1 MKPNV
6 KKIPGP
12 KSQKILDKLK
22 KINLGNSAVYPFV
35 HSDRGQ
41 GCYFYDIDNNLFLD
55 FASQIASNPLGYSNQ
70 DLKKIIKKY
79 SNIQPIKYAGQDFV
93 VKEHKD
99 LLEELLTI
107 TPKTLNSAFLIN
119 SGAEAVEN
127 SIKIC
132 MRKRPKT
139 KFGISF
145 KGSFHGR
152 TLGALSLTNSK
163 PVYNKNYLR
172 IPHKILHFNE
182 RAKEELLKII
192 KKDGSESIGFLII
205 EPIQGEGGYNVAS
218 KNMLADVRKVTKQY
232 NIPLISDEVQSGMG
246 RTGKWWAIQ
255 NFNINPDLISAAKA
269 LQVGATIA
277 NKSFISEPGAISS
290 TWGGGH
296 ILDLAL
302 GLETIKI
309 IKRKKLLINIKNTGI
324 YLRKRL
330 KELDVKNQRGI
341 GLMQAFDLEN
351 KEIRDNLIIEC
362 LKNGLVVLGCGHNG
376 VRLIPPYIISK
387 TEIDQAIDILNSSI
401 KRCSNKLFKHQGI
414 ICNYMNCGEILS

>member
-55 FASQIASNPLGYSNQ
+55 FASQIASNPLGYNNQ

-182 RAKEELLKII
+182 GAKEELLKII
-192 KKDGSESIGFLII
+192 KKEDSESIGFLII

-218 KNMLADVRKVTKQY
+218 KNMLADIRKVTKQY

-255 NFNINPDLISAAKA
+255 NFNINPDIISAAKA

-330 KELDVKNQRGI
+330 NELDVKNQRGI

-387 TEIDQAIDILNSSI
+387 TEIDQAIDILDSSI
-401 KRCSNKLFKHQGI
+401 KRCSNKLFKHQGM

>member
-12 KSQKILDKLK
+12 KSQKILNKLK
-22 KINLGNSAVYPFV
+22 KLNLGNSAVYPFV

-55 FASQIASNPLGYSNQ
+55 FASQIASNPLGYNNQ
-70 DLKKIIKKY
+70 DLKKIIKRY

>member
-12 KSQKILDKLK
+12 KSQKIIDKLK
-22 KINLGNSAVYPFV
+22 KVNLGNSIVYPFV
-35 HSDRGQ
+35 HSNKGQ

-55 FASQIASNPLGYSNQ
+55 FASQIASNPLGYNNLE
-70 DLKKIIKKY
+70 LKNVIKRY
-79 SNIQPIKYAGQDFV
+79 SNRHPIKYAGQDFT

-99 LLEELLTI
+99 LIEELLTI
-107 TPKTLNSAFLIN
+107 VPKTLNSAFLIN

-139 KFGISF
+139 KFGIAF
-145 KGSFHGR
+145 QGSFHGR
-152 TLGALSLTNSK
+152 TIGALSLTHSK
-163 PVYNKNYLR
+163 PVYNKNYLK
-172 IPHKILHFNE
+172 IPNKIISFNE
-182 RAKEELLKII
+182 NAKDELLKIM
-192 KKDGSESIGFLII
+192 KNYDSESIGFVIL

-218 KNMLADVRKVTKQY
+218 KKMLIDIRKITNKY

-246 RTGKWWAIQ
+246 RTGKWWAIE
-255 NFNINPDLISAAKA
+255 NFNITPDVISTAKA
-269 LQVGATIA
+269 LQVGAVIA
-277 NKSFISEPGAISS
+277 NKKFSPEPGAISS

-309 IKRKKLLINIKNTGI
+309 IKRKKLLNNINNMGY
-324 YLRKRL
+324 YLGKRIN
-330 KELDVKNQRGI
+330 ELNVENPRGI

-351 KEIRDNLIIEC
+351 KKLRDDVIIEC
-362 LKNGLVVLGCGHNG
+362 LKNGLVLLGCGHNG
-376 VRLIPPYIISK
+376 IRLIPPYIISK
-387 TEIDQAIDILNSSI
+387 TEINQAIEIIDSSI
-401 KRCSNKLFKHQGI
+401 KKCSNKLFKHQGA
-414 ICNYMNCGEILS
+414 ICNYMNCGDILT

>member
-6 KKIPGP
+6 KKLPGP
-12 KSQKILDKLK
+12 KSQKIIDKLK
-22 KINLGNSAVYPFV
+22 KLNLGNSIVYPFV
-35 HSDRGQ
+35 HSDKGQ

-55 FASQIASNPLGYSNQ
+55 FASQIASNPLGYNNP
-70 DLKKIIKKY
+70 DLKKIIKEY
-79 SNIQPIKYAGQDFV
+79 SNKYPIKYAGQDFV

-99 LLEELLTI
+99 LLEELLSI
-107 TPKTLNSAFLIN
+107 TPKELNSAFLIN

-127 SIKIC
+127 AIKIC

-152 TLGALSLTNSK
+152 TLGALSLTHSK
-163 PVYNKNYLR
+163 PVYKENYPEMPNKTLS
-172 IPHKILHFNE
+172 FDE
-182 RAKEELLKII
+182 GAKDELLDII
-192 KKDGSESIGFLII
+192 KKEGADSIGFIII

-218 KNMLADVRKVTKQY
+218 KKMLIDLRKVTKQY
-232 NIPLISDEVQSGMG
+232 NIPLISDEVQSGLG

-255 NFNINPDLISAAKA
+255 NSNINPDVISAAKA

-277 NKSFISEPGAISS
+277 NKKLSPEPGAISS

-302 GLETIKI
+302 GLETIRT
-309 IKRKKLLINIKNTGI
+309 IKRKKLLNNIDNMGN

-330 KELDVKNQRGI
+330 NEINVKNPRGI

-351 KEIRDNLIIEC
+351 KKLRDNVIIEC
-362 LKNGLVVLGCGHNG
+362 LKNGLVLLGCGHNG
-376 VRLIPPYIISK
+376 IRLIPPYIISK
-387 TEIDQAIDILNSSI
+387 IEINQAVEILDSSI
-401 KRCSNKLFKHQGI
+401 KRCSNKLFKHQGT

>member
-55 FASQIASNPLGYSNQ
+55 FASQIASNPLGYNNQ
-70 DLKKIIKKY
+70 DLKKIIKRY

-182 RAKEELLKII
+182 GAKEELLKII
-192 KKDGSESIGFLII
+192 KKEGSESIGFLII

>member
-12 KSQKILDKLK
+12 KSQKILNKLK
-22 KINLGNSAVYPFV
+22 KLNLGNSAVYPFV

-55 FASQIASNPLGYSNQ
+55 FASQIASNPLGYNNQ
-70 DLKKIIKKY
+70 DLKKIIKRY

-255 NFNINPDLISAAKA
+255 NFNINPDIISAAKA

>member
-22 KINLGNSAVYPFV
+22 KLNLGNSAVYPFV

-55 FASQIASNPLGYSNQ
+55 FASQIASNPLGYNNQ

-182 RAKEELLKII
+182 GAKEELLKII
-192 KKDGSESIGFLII
+192 KKEDSESIGFLII

-218 KNMLADVRKVTKQY
+218 KNMLADIRKVTKQY

-255 NFNINPDLISAAKA
+255 NFNINPDIISAAKA

-330 KELDVKNQRGI
+330 NELDVKNQRGI

-387 TEIDQAIDILNSSI
+387 TEIDQAIDILDSSI
-401 KRCSNKLFKHQGI
+401 KRCSNKLFKHQGM